1 METSIFTQP
10 DIGLLNQL
18 QPADWPDI
26 VPNFYFYVDSP
37 FCFPIKVVIN
47 DAIAGIGA
55 AIIHADVAWLGHIIV
70 HPEHRSKGIGFYIT
84 QNLVDIAHQHRCQ
97 TINLIATAMGAPVYE
112 KAGFITET
120 EYLFFK
126 DIQIQL
132 PGLPTLNIKPYQ
144 EKFLQQILAIDQ
156 TNSQEN
162 REPLLREHVK
172 TGLIYCNDDTVE
184 GYYLPGL
191 GEGLIIAN
199 TACAGIELMK
209 LHLRTNDK
217 IAFPKNNSNAVN
229 FLYEKGYKE
238 IRTAKRMRLGKARNV
253 IFSSIYNRI
262 AGNIG

>member
-1 METSIFTQP
+1 METAIFTQN
-10 DIGLLNQL
+10 DISSLRDL

-26 VPNFYFYVDSP
+26 VPNFYFYVESSS
-37 FCFPIKVVIN
+37 CFPIKVVIN
-47 DAIAGIGA
+47 GAMAGIGA

-70 HPEHRSKGIGFYIT
+70 HPEHRSKGIGLYIT
-84 QNLVDIAHQHRCQ
+84 QTLVDIAQQHHCQ

-112 KAGFITET
+112 KAGFIAET

-126 DIQIQL
+126 DIQIQQ
-132 PGLPTLNIKPYQ
+132 PGLPQPNIKPYQ

-162 REPLLREHVK
+162 RGPMLREHVK
-172 TGLIYCNDDTVE
+172 TGLIYCHDDTVE

-199 TACAGIELMK
+199 TTRAGIELMK
-209 LHLRTNDK
+209 LHLSVSNK
-217 IAFPKNNSNAVN
+217 IAFPQDNINAVN
-229 FLYEKGYKE
+229 FLYDKGFKE
-238 IRTAKRMRLGKARNV
+238 IRRAKRMRLGKARNV
-253 IFSSIYNRI
+253 ILSNIYNRI